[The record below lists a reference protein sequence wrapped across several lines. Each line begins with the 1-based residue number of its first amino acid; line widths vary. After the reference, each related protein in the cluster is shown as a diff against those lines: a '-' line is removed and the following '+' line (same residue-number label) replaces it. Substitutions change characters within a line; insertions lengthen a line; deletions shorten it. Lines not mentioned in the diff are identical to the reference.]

1 MMATSAD
8 VWDVVPLGGRVNRT
22 VEVHAS
28 SVLVHELII
37 SRPSVAGY
45 LSTIAPDKLELAL
58 AHALDVGV
66 TEILARK
73 HRA

>member
-1 MMATSAD
+1 MATAAD
-8 VWDVVPLGGRVNRT
+8 AWDVIPMGGRVNRT
-22 VEVHAS
+22 VEVQAT

-37 SRPSVAGY
+37 SLPSVAGY
-45 LSTIAPDKLELAL
+45 LSTIPPDKLELAL

-73 HRA
+73 KKT